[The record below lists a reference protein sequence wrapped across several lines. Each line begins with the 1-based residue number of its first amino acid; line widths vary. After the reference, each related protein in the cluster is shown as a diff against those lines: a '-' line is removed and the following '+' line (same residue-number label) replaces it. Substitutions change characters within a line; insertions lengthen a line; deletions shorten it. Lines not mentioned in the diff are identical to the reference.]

1 MSYFKAK
8 MHQIRFRYLAE
19 LTALPQTLW
28 LDLRGPTSKGRGGQG
43 REEQGKGRRRK
54 GRKWGRKGREKG
66 REGKEGKGKGKVAS
80 WFLGDGRPWSMV
92 FQKLL
97 KILWRSSSVNKQQE
111 RTQAHRLES
120 HLGPK
125 SRGGRSGNSPSSFK
139 MEEQYIA
146 LRLHPKFLHLVAIL
160 EPCTAVTHAIAR
172 FVPSVCCT

>member
-1 MSYFKAK
+1 V
-8 MHQIRFRYLAE
+8 
-19 LTALPQTLW
+19 
-28 LDLRGPTSKGRGGQG
+28 
-43 REEQGKGRRRK
+43 
-54 GRKWGRKGREKG
+54 
-66 REGKEGKGKGKVAS
+66 GKEGKGEGEEWEGREGKREGCVMV
-80 WFLGDGRPWSMV
+80 FGDGRPWSKV

-97 KILWRSSSVNKQQE
+97 KILWRSSSVGKQQE
-111 RTQAHRLES
+111 RTRAHRLES
-120 HLGPK
+120 HLGSK